1 MSSFARAPGRAIP
14 TIAIAGLAAFALAGC
29 HGESRS
35 GTGELAPPAG
45 PRVTG
50 PVSTVA
56 PGSEI
61 QVRATG
67 FTQYGNV
74 RVSFGQPAAEQKLV
88 LETGADG
95 EGSLDLRIKVP
106 AWAEPGHPYV
116 VVIAAP
122 GHVPRAVSEPF
133 VVANGG
139 EPIRVDGKL
148 TGEGTECI
156 TMRDHAGTLYSL
168 AGSAVALEAGTV
180 VTVQGRVAEA
190 SDCDQGTPLVV
201 DSIQRRGVAESP

>member
-14 TIAIAGLAAFALAGC
+14 AMAIAGLAAFALAGC

-45 PRVTG
+45 PRVDG
-50 PVSTVA
+50 PVSTVR

-61 QVRATG
+61 QVQATG
-67 FTQYGNV
+67 FTQYGNL

-95 EGSLDLRIKVP
+95 EGRLDLRLRVP

-122 GHVPRAVSEPF
+122 GYVPRAVSEPF
-133 VVANGG
+133 VVAFGG
-139 EPIRVDGKL
+139 EPIRVDGRL

-156 TMRDHAGTLYSL
+156 TMRDHAGTLYTL
-168 AGSAVALEAGTV
+168 AGASIELKAGTA
-180 VTVQGRVAEA
+180 VTVQGRVGEA
-190 SDCDQGTPLVV
+190 SDCAQGTALVV
-201 DSIQRRGVAESP
+201 ESIQRRGVAESP